1 MSGAAGATPRNTHP
15 RTEHGGEPVRRLP
28 ETEAVLKVR
37 HAVRGWL
44 AEYAPQER
52 SVAVALSGGADSLAL
67 MAAAVVEADQ
77 VDALVVD
84 HRLQTGSDAVAA
96 AAASAALKLGCRSA
110 RVLTVDVGSDGGPE
124 AAARQ
129 ARYGA
134 LDAARDGLPVLL
146 GHTLDD
152 QAETVLLGLAR
163 GSGGRSIQG
172 MAAFTAP
179 WGRPL
184 LGVRRATTRQLCA
197 DLGLTPHEDPHNSAP
212 EFTRVRLRT
221 EVLPLLEEV
230 LGGGVAPA
238 LARTAEQL
246 RDDGVVLDTLAAELL
261 RTAGADSG
269 TADAIGPVADGAT
282 LSIETL
288 ATAPAALRRRAM
300 RAWLLAGGA
309 KALTDRHLRAVDE
322 LVTSW
327 RGQGGV
333 AVGGGVPGHR
343 LVVAREHGRLTLRLR

>member
-1 MSGAAGATPRNTHP
+1 MSRAAGATPRNP
-15 RTEHGGEPVRRLP
+15 EPTVPRLP
-28 ETEAVLKVR
+28 ETEAVLEVR
-37 HAVRGWL
+37 RAVRGWL
-44 AEYAPQER
+44 AEYAPEAR
-52 SVAVALSGGADSLAL
+52 SRGVAVALSGGADSLAL
-67 MAAAVVEADQ
+67 CAAAVVEAGS

-84 HRLQTGSDAVAA
+84 HRLQAGSEVVAA
-96 AAASAALKLGCRSA
+96 DAAAAALKLGCRSA
-110 RVLTVDVGSDGGPE
+110 RVLAVDVGSAGGLE

-129 ARYGA
+129 ARYAA
-134 LDAARDGLPVLL
+134 LDAARAGLPVLL

-172 MAAFTAP
+172 MAAFADP

-184 LGVRRATTRQLCA
+184 LAVRRATVRQLCA
-197 DLGLTPHEDPHNSAP
+197 DLGLKPHEDPHNSAP

-230 LGGGVAPA
+230 LGGGVAAA

-246 RDDGVVLDTLAAELL
+246 RDDGAVLDALAGELL
-261 RTAGADSG
+261 RAASADS
-269 TADAIGPVADGAT
+269 DGDGSDIDGVS

-288 ATAPAALRRRAM
+288 ATAPSALRRRAI

-309 KALTDRHLRAVDE
+309 KALTGKHLRAVDE
-322 LVTSW
+322 LITDW

-333 AVGGGVPGHR
+333 AVGGGRPGSR
-343 LVVAREHGRLTLRLR
+343 LVAAREHGRLTMRLR